1 MAMKLSTP
9 EQRIYARDEVIADGV
24 VHATAIAATIIAGVY
39 LLIQNLDVDGGRFAG
54 LLIYL
59 VGLLT
64 MLGCSAA
71 YNLTP
76 VSPLKWFLRRF
87 DHSAIYVMIAGT
99 YTPLLLLLPNAS
111 LALGLALIVWLGA
124 AVGVALKLCWPGRH
138 DGLAVVA
145 YLALGWVGVF
155 AASSFMAVLP
165 RATMALIF
173 AGGMLYT
180 AGVPFYLWESLKF
193 QNAIWHVF
201 VVAAAAAHFVAIAL
215 LYP

>member
-1 MAMKLSTP
+1 VKLSTP
-9 EQRIYARDEVIADGV
+9 EQRVYARDEVIVDGI
-24 VHATAIAATIIAGVY
+24 VHATAIAAAVIAGVS
-39 LLIQNLDVDGGRFAG
+39 LLVQNFDIDPGRFAG

-59 VGLLT
+59 AGLIV

-111 LALGLALIVWLGA
+111 LATGLAVIIWLGA
-124 AVGVALKLCWPGRH
+124 AIGVALKLCWPGRR
-138 DGLAVVA
+138 DGLAVIA

-155 AASSFMAVLP
+155 AATSFIAVLP
-165 RATMALIF
+165 VATMALIF
-173 AGGMLYT
+173 VGGLLYT